1 MTENISCFNCFVKV
15 LRPLMF
21 SMLLSKLFHNFVG
34 RNLKVLWP
42 TAVLKIDWTLQCQF
56 LVCTW
61 PHSGHVGEL
70 KQKNLINSCCIWSLF
85 SSNMAAESLSCK
97 SQDIDCKPRITPLC
111 IADWSLSVGSILY
124 NITWAREQE
133 IIYYDVTCKWTRA
146 NELILCLGPR

>member
-42 TAVLKIDWTLQCQF
+42 TPVLKIDICKSLCS
-56 LVCTW
+56 VYHGC
-61 PHSGHVGEL
+61 GHFNVNSWFALDLMAAMLEEL
-70 KQKNLINSCCIWSLF
+70 NQKNLIYGYCIWSLF

-124 NITWAREQE
+124 NITWASEQE
-133 IIYYDVTCKWTRA
+133 IIYYDVTCK
-146 NELILCLGPR
+146 